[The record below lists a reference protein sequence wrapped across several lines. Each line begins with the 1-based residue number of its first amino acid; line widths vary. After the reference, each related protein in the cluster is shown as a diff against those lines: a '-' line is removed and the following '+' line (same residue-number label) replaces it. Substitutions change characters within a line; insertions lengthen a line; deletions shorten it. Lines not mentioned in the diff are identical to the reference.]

1 MEVIMKIVKSGLTV
15 SEKIKIEAIEQK
27 EGFL

>member
-1 MEVIMKIVKSGLTV
+1 MEVIMKIVKSGLII
-15 SEKIKIEAIEQK
+15 SETIKIEEIEQK

>member
-1 MEVIMKIVKSGLTV
+1 MEVIMKLVKSGLII
-15 SEKIKIEAIEQK
+15 SETIKIEAIEQK